1 MKGSIP
7 STIPWRPGA
16 TSGDRVAPP
25 DPQTDGATAMAAR
38 RILVLPGGL
47 PEALAWAV
55 QARLDGD
62 ALIGASMVV
71 NDPAASEY
79 EGWIFLPS
87 VLAPEFPERFADAVR
102 RHRIDA
108 VYTSHVVVW
117 HCLARLLP
125 GLPVKPRLLGAPP
138 AERARAELAALSRRL
153 DAVPFLADD
162 DGRPRLSHLH
172 RLALLKGATAIP
184 GQSGDDKVWMLSE
197 AARTAPEGDVV
208 EIGSLW
214 GRSAFML
221 GWLARHYRLGPV
233 LCIDP
238 WSPVEVVQNE
248 ASDVVNQIGAAID
261 FDNVRDQF
269 VVNMLACF
277 DGGVNA
283 FVGTSEQAHRWYD
296 DPGRPSLET
305 PWFGRT
311 AYRRSIAILHVDG
324 NHDFDAITRDLEMWT
339 AHVAPGGWVVID
351 DYIWPAG
358 DDGPRR
364 AADAF
369 MAERWDDLSLAVV
382 RGGVLYLRVG
392 GGRVTG
398 G

>member
-1 MKGSIP
+1 
-7 STIPWRPGA
+7 
-16 TSGDRVAPP
+16 
-25 DPQTDGATAMAAR
+25 MAAR

-47 PEALAWAV
+47 PEALAWAA

-62 ALIGASMVV
+62 ALIGASMIV

-79 EGWIFLPS
+79 ESWIFLPS
-87 VLAPEFPERFADAVR
+87 VLASEFPERFADAVR
-102 RHRIDA
+102 HHRIDA

-117 HCLARLLP
+117 HCLARMLP
-125 GLPVKPRLLGAPP
+125 DLPVKPRLLGVPP
-138 AERARAELAALSRRL
+138 AERARAELDALARRL
-153 DAVPFLADD
+153 DDVPFLAEGG
-162 DGRPRLSHLH
+162 GRPRLSRLH
-172 RLALLKGATAIP
+172 QLALLKGATAIP

-221 GWLARHYRLGPV
+221 GWLARHYRLGSV

-238 WSPVEVVQNE
+238 WSAVEVVQNE
-248 ASDVVNQIGAAID
+248 ASEVVNQIGAAID
-261 FDNVRDQF
+261 FADVRDQF

-277 DGGVNA
+277 DGGFNA

-296 DPGRPSLET
+296 GPARPPLET

-311 AYRRSIAILHVDG
+311 AYLRSIAILHVDG
-324 NHDFDAITRDLEMWT
+324 NHDFDAITHDLEMWT
-339 AHVAPGGWVVID
+339 RHVAPGGWVVID

-369 MAERWDDLSLAVV
+369 MAECWDNLSLAVV

-392 GGRVTG
+392 GGKTTG
-398 G
+398 GEPRAPRTGRAVTAL